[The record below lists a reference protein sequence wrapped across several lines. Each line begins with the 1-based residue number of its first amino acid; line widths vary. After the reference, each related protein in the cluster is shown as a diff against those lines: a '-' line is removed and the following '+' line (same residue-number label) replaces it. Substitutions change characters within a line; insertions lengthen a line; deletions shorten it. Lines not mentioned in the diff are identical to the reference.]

1 MKSLLWY
8 KNCECC
14 DVRKQVV
21 VAPGI
26 VIVVPQRKMIV
37 LVLRIMVN
45 VAPEIM
51 NVFGHQDS

>member
-1 MKSLLWY
+1 MLESK
-8 KNCECC
+8 
-14 DVRKQVV
+14 VV

-26 VIVVPQRKMIV
+26 VIVVPRRKMIV